1 MDPDPLYS
9 PPKSCLRRTGKK
21 TNLSLSGCLNLA
33 FLGEKRMKNLMNAVL
48 TVLAF
53 TLVFSTWSL
62 ADGGA
67 DTFKAKCAMCHGA
80 DGKGDTSMG
89 KTMKVRDLGSA
100 DVQSQSDADLTA
112 IITNGKGKMPKYD
125 GKLTADQI
133 KDVVKYIRTLK
144 H

>member
-1 MDPDPLYS
+1 
-9 PPKSCLRRTGKK
+9 
-21 TNLSLSGCLNLA
+21 
-33 FLGEKRMKNLMNAVL
+33 MKNLTMAVL

-67 DTFKAKCAMCHGA
+67 DFKAKCAMCHGA
-80 DGKGDTSMG
+80 DGKGDSGMG
-89 KTMKVRDLGSA
+89 KTLKVRDLGSA
-100 DVQSQSDADLTA
+100 DVQGQSDADLNG

-125 GKLTADQI
+125 GKLSKDQI
-133 KDVVKYIRTLK
+133 GDLVKYIRTLK

>member
-1 MDPDPLYS
+1 
-9 PPKSCLRRTGKK
+9 
-21 TNLSLSGCLNLA
+21 
-33 FLGEKRMKNLMNAVL
+33 MKNLVKAVL

-53 TLVFSTWSL
+53 TVVFSTWSL

-80 DGKGDTSMG
+80 DGKGETSMG
-89 KTMKVRDLGSA
+89 KTLKLRDLGSA
-100 DVQSQSDADLTA
+100 DVQSQSDSDLSG

-125 GKLTADQI
+125 GKLTAAQI
-133 KDVVKYIRTLK
+133 SDLVKHIRTLK